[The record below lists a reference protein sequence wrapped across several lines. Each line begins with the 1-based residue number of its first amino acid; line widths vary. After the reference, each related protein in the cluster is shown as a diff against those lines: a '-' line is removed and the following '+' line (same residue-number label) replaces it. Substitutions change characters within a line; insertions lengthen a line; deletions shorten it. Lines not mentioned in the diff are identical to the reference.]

1 MSGLVLP
8 FATADAASFGAA
20 NLKFRHTLAS
30 SPLFSDERL
39 MRLIERTSR
48 ENYHV
53 NTPGPGDGS
62 RSEWREGAM
71 DGMSGEDVFRAVA
84 NGALWVHLQRVGE
97 TDPAYA
103 DLLDTLFAEIEDQV
117 PGLKTYRRSM
127 SVLISSPDL
136 RVAYHCDVPGQM
148 LWQVRGRKT
157 LYIYPPRA
165 PFLPQEALERI
176 VLRTA
181 SDTELTFDPSFEE
194 HASAYE
200 LTPGDAMHW
209 PLNGP
214 HRVVNGDCVNISFT
228 TEHWTNDLRAQY
240 AANYAN
246 GLLRRAFGTGDLSRK
261 TSGLAFGAKLALAG
275 MHKYVA
281 NRRRRPLEFE
291 VDFRVDP
298 DAPAGVRDVPASQI
312 SR

>member
-1 MSGLVLP
+1 MSGLILP
-8 FATADAASFGAA
+8 FAPDAVTTFGTA
-20 NLKFRHTLAS
+20 NLKFRHTLDR

-39 MRLIERTSR
+39 IRLIEQTPRDR
-48 ENYHV
+48 YHV
-53 NTPGPGDGS
+53 NTPGVGDGS
-62 RSEWREGAM
+62 RAEWREGAM

-84 NGALWVHLQRVGE
+84 QGALWVHLQRVGE

-103 DLLDTLFAEIEDQV
+103 DLLDTLFAEIENQV
-117 PGLKTYRRSM
+117 PGLETYKRSM
-127 SVLISSPDL
+127 SVLISSPNL

-148 LWQVRGRKT
+148 LWQVRGQKT
-157 LYIYPPRA
+157 LHIYPPQA
-165 PFLPQEALERI
+165 PFLPQETLERI

-181 SDTELTFDPSFEE
+181 ADTELPFEPSFEA
-194 HASAYE
+194 HASVYD
-200 LTPGDAMHW
+200 LMPGDAMHW

-246 GLLRRAFGTGDLSRK
+246 GLLRRTFGTGDLSRK
-261 TSGLAFGAKLALAG
+261 TSGLSFGAKLALAG
-275 MHKYVA
+275 VHKYVA
-281 NRRRRPLEFE
+281 NRQRKKLVFK

-298 DAPAGVRDVPASQI
+298 DAPAGVRDVPATQI

>member
-8 FATADAASFGAA
+8 FAPDAVQTFGAA
-20 NLKFRHTLAS
+20 NLKFRHTLDR

-39 MRLIERTSR
+39 IRLIEQTPRDR
-48 ENYHV
+48 YHV
-53 NTPGPGDGS
+53 NTPGPGEAS
-62 RSEWREGAM
+62 RAEWREGAM
-71 DGMSGEDVFRAVA
+71 DGTSGEDVFRAVA
-84 NGALWVHLQRVGE
+84 EGALWVHLQRVGE

-117 PGLKTYRRSM
+117 PGLETYKRSM
-127 SVLISSPDL
+127 SVLISSPNL

-148 LWQVRGRKT
+148 LWQVRGQKA
-157 LYIYPPRA
+157 LHIYPPRA
-165 PFLPQEALERI
+165 PFLPQETLERI
-176 VLRTA
+176 ILRTA
-181 SDTELTFDPSFEE
+181 ADTELPFEPSFEA
-194 HASAYE
+194 HASVYD
-200 LTPGDAMHW
+200 LKPGDAMHW

-214 HRVVNGDCVNISFT
+214 HRVTNGDCVNISFT
-228 TEHWTNDLRAQY
+228 TEHWSNDLRAQY

-246 GLLRRAFGTGDLSRK
+246 GLLRRTFRTGDLSRK
-261 TSGLAFGAKLALAG
+261 TSGLSFGAKLALAG

-281 NRRRRPLEFE
+281 SRQRKKLVFK

-298 DAPAGVRDVPASQI
+298 DSPAGVRDVPATQI